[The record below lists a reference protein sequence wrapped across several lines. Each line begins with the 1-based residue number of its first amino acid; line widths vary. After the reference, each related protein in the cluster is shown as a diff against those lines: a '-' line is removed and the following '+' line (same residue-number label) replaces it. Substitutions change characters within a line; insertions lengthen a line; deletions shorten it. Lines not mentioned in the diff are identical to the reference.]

1 MNTGSA
7 PCNSYEITSGKGK
20 TMKNVALYYSLTF
33 LLLFLLTNPGD
44 CTMEM
49 TDDENSSTSEPY
61 CQIVSDDP
69 DTLNV
74 SDANITAIGI
84 LRAESVDPKP
94 TSDQKGFPL
103 DHQQILRHLRTADEV
118 AKESVK
124 SGYYPFGAVLVAPDG
139 ETVLM
144 KQENQGTIEH
154 AETELSRWAFAQYD
168 PDYLWNCTL
177 VTTFEPCC
185 MCAGNIYWANIGNV
199 AYGVAETTLKNLTGT
214 NKNNPTMNLPCRSVF
229 KTGQKAIKVEGPFP
243 ELEDEL
249 TAPQQ
254 DFWK

>member
-1 MNTGSA
+1 
-7 PCNSYEITSGKGK
+7 
-20 TMKNVALYYSLTF
+20 MKNIAMTVSLAF
-33 LLLFLLTNPGD
+33 LLLTLGACAGNGSWDRKP
-44 CTMEM
+44 
-49 TDDENSSTSEPY
+49 SSDLE
-61 CQIVSDDP
+61 
-69 DTLNV
+69 
-74 SDANITAIGI
+74 A
-84 LRAESVDPKP
+84 
-94 TSDQKGFPL
+94 FPL
-103 DHQQILRHLRTADEV
+103 NHQQVIKHLRTANEA
-118 AKESVK
+118 AKEAVE
-124 SGYYPFGAVLVAPDG
+124 SGHPPFGAVLVAPDG

-144 KQENQGTIEH
+144 KQENRGTIEH

-199 AYGVAETTLKNLTGT
+199 AYGVAETTLKNLTGPS
-214 NKNNPTMNLPCRSVF
+214 KNNPTMNLPCRSVF

-249 TAPQQ
+249 TVPQQ

>member
-1 MNTGSA
+1 
-7 PCNSYEITSGKGK
+7 
-20 TMKNVALYYSLTF
+20 MKNVTVNYLFTF
-33 LLLFLLTNPGD
+33 LLLFLLTIPGD
-44 CTMEM
+44 CTLNM
-49 TDDENSSTSEPY
+49 TDNENGSTIEPY
-61 CQIVSDDP
+61 YRIVSDDP

-74 SDANITAIGI
+74 SDANMTAFGI
-84 LRAESVDPKP
+84 SGKESGDLKP
-94 TSDQKGFPL
+94 TSDQEDFPL
-103 DHQQILRHLRTADEV
+103 EYQQILRHLRTANEV

-144 KQENQGTIEH
+144 KQENRGTIEH
-154 AETELSRWAFAQYD
+154 AETELSRRAFAQYD

-185 MCAGNIYWANIGNV
+185 MCSGNIYWANIGNV
-199 AYGVAETTLKNLTGT
+199 AYGVEETTLKNLTGD
-214 NKNNPTMNLPCRSVF
+214 NKNNPTMNLSCRSVF

-243 ELEDEL
+243 ELEGEL
-249 TAPQQ
+249 VAPHR